1 MQGIDR
7 TLGKYYAAR
16 LKTQGTCVVAGV
28 ASGHGGEIIAEIPV
42 FDLVA
47 EAVAEAGEIQTSL
60 ILVPPNQVLDAALE
74 AIAAAIPQLIIVTP
88 GVPPLDLVELL
99 KIASTTGTLG
109 TSKK

>member
-1 MQGIDR
+1 M
-7 TLGKYYAAR
+7 
-16 LKTQGTCVVAGV
+16 
-28 ASGHGGEIIAEIPV
+28 

-88 GVPPLDLVELL
+88 GVPPLDLVELNRCSAVDIL
-99 KIASTTGTLG
+99 VGFHPPQR
-109 TSKK
+109 